1 MRPRVMAARKLQTRV
16 RVRVRLKKRLK
27 VSRGLQALSGVW
39 GWSWLGTLKRDGF
52 KTVCLIFYP
61 LFNILSSESE
71 KATDFHSWPN
81 NNIRGCIY
89 AGARGD
95 WTTHQY
101 TLNLSKASNV
111 CVMISHLAQTKVFAV
126 DFHLLNLLLK
136 IVLALLLLTFWE
148 ARARSGTCFW

>member
-1 MRPRVMAARKLQTRV
+1 M
-16 RVRVRLKKRLK
+16 
-27 VSRGLQALSGVW
+27 
-39 GWSWLGTLKRDGF
+39 
-52 KTVCLIFYP
+52 
-61 LFNILSSESE
+61 
-71 KATDFHSWPN
+71 TDFHSWPN

-126 DFHLLNLLLK
+126 DFHWHYFFCPFERLEHVQELVFGKLQTSPDWL
-136 IVLALLLLTFWE
+136 VLIGGLTSFMIM
-148 ARARSGTCFW
+148 

>member
-1 MRPRVMAARKLQTRV
+1 MGAKNFVVNRGVSCFIRGVSCFIRGVSCFIRGVSCFIRCILSCFIRCNPVFQSWSSRRERV
-16 RVRVRLKKRLK
+16 
-27 VSRGLQALSGVW
+27 
-39 GWSWLGTLKRDGF
+39 
-52 KTVCLIFYP
+52 
-61 LFNILSSESE
+61 NILSSESE

-136 IVLALLLLTFWE
+136 IVLALLLLPF
-148 ARARSGTCFW
+148 